1 MAHKG
6 KGNSAQFY
14 SSDGRGLPSS
24 SDGHVLS
31 SRLAEVSRGNAL
43 AKTGNPETE
52 TQCLTIVTASV
63 VSMST
68 ALLSGF
74 CLTWMSAKPDIYK
87 ALFLCLVFIQTS
99 LLHLSKRNKG
109 R

>member
-68 ALLSGF
+68 LL

-99 LLHLSKRNKG
+99 LLHLSKRKKG